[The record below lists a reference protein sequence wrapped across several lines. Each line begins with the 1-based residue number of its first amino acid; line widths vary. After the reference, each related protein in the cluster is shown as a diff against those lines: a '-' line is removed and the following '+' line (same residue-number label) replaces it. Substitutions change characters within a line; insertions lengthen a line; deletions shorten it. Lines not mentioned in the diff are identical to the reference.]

1 MTQKKKKKNIN
12 LGLLIRVTF
21 FFLLPLTV
29 SAETIEKKYASF
41 KLLNKTTNKV
51 STKDILVSSK
61 ISWETLNIEVLYCGS
76 TPPTE
81 IPEDY
86 VLIDVYDT
94 INNENTNILGIRL
107 ENRVKNS
114 ITTYH
119 LHLLDLNEI
128 QIEIPST
135 TFDYVIEMESIDFQ
149 KICRDMNNLAA
160 DTMEI
165 KSIGEQLIFT
175 CTSEFAQQETI
186 LRQSDDGLA
195 YRESSDSIVQ
205 GLFRLKKNGMVERA
219 FQLKKIKNKKFTI
232 LKKANS
238 QFSGL

>member
-12 LGLLIRVTF
+12 LGLLIRVIF

-86 VLIDVYDT
+86 VLLDVYDT
-94 INNENTNILGIRL
+94 INNENINIYKGWMISSSPDVTPL
-107 ENRVKNS
+107 ENP
-114 ITTYH
+114 IY
-119 LHLLDLNEI
+119 DLWLVDCSN
-128 QIEIPST
+128 
-135 TFDYVIEMESIDFQ
+135 D
-149 KICRDMNNLAA
+149 K
-160 DTMEI
+160 
-165 KSIGEQLIFT
+165 
-175 CTSEFAQQETI
+175 TS
-186 LRQSDDGLA
+186 
-195 YRESSDSIVQ
+195 
-205 GLFRLKKNGMVERA
+205 
-219 FQLKKIKNKKFTI
+219 
-232 LKKANS
+232 
-238 QFSGL
+238 

>member
-94 INNENTNILGIRL
+94 INNENINMYKGWMISSSPDVTPL
-107 ENRVKNS
+107 ENP
-114 ITTYH
+114 IY
-119 LHLLDLNEI
+119 DLWLVDCSN
-128 QIEIPST
+128 
-135 TFDYVIEMESIDFQ
+135 D
-149 KICRDMNNLAA
+149 K
-160 DTMEI
+160 
-165 KSIGEQLIFT
+165 
-175 CTSEFAQQETI
+175 TS
-186 LRQSDDGLA
+186 
-195 YRESSDSIVQ
+195 
-205 GLFRLKKNGMVERA
+205 
-219 FQLKKIKNKKFTI
+219 
-232 LKKANS
+232 
-238 QFSGL
+238 

>member
-1 MTQKKKKKNIN
+1 MILKKNKKNIN
-12 LGLLIRVTF
+12 LGLLIRVTL

-94 INNENTNILGIRL
+94 INNENTNIYKGWMISSSPDVTPL
-107 ENRVKNS
+107 ENP
-114 ITTYH
+114 IY
-119 LHLLDLNEI
+119 DLWLVDCSN
-128 QIEIPST
+128 
-135 TFDYVIEMESIDFQ
+135 D
-149 KICRDMNNLAA
+149 K
-160 DTMEI
+160 
-165 KSIGEQLIFT
+165 
-175 CTSEFAQQETI
+175 TS
-186 LRQSDDGLA
+186 
-195 YRESSDSIVQ
+195 
-205 GLFRLKKNGMVERA
+205 
-219 FQLKKIKNKKFTI
+219 
-232 LKKANS
+232 
-238 QFSGL
+238 

>member
-1 MTQKKKKKNIN
+1 MIQKKKKKNIN

-51 STKDILVSSK
+51 SSKDILVSSK

-94 INNENTNILGIRL
+94 INNENTNIYKGWMISSSPDVTPL
-107 ENRVKNS
+107 ENP
-114 ITTYH
+114 IY
-119 LHLLDLNEI
+119 DLWLVDCSN
-128 QIEIPST
+128 
-135 TFDYVIEMESIDFQ
+135 D
-149 KICRDMNNLAA
+149 K
-160 DTMEI
+160 
-165 KSIGEQLIFT
+165 
-175 CTSEFAQQETI
+175 TS
-186 LRQSDDGLA
+186 
-195 YRESSDSIVQ
+195 
-205 GLFRLKKNGMVERA
+205 
-219 FQLKKIKNKKFTI
+219 
-232 LKKANS
+232 
-238 QFSGL
+238 

>member
-12 LGLLIRVTF
+12 LGLLIRVIF

-61 ISWETLNIEVLYCGS
+61 ILWETLNIEVLYCGS

-94 INNENTNILGIRL
+94 INNENINIYKGWMISSSPDVTPL
-107 ENRVKNS
+107 ENP
-114 ITTYH
+114 IY
-119 LHLLDLNEI
+119 DLWLVDCSN
-128 QIEIPST
+128 
-135 TFDYVIEMESIDFQ
+135 D
-149 KICRDMNNLAA
+149 K
-160 DTMEI
+160 
-165 KSIGEQLIFT
+165 
-175 CTSEFAQQETI
+175 TS
-186 LRQSDDGLA
+186 
-195 YRESSDSIVQ
+195 
-205 GLFRLKKNGMVERA
+205 
-219 FQLKKIKNKKFTI
+219 
-232 LKKANS
+232 
-238 QFSGL
+238 

>member
-61 ISWETLNIEVLYCGS
+61 TSWETLNIEVLYCGS
-76 TPPTE
+76 TPPNE

-94 INNENTNILGIRL
+94 INNENTNIYKGWMISSSPDVTPL
-107 ENRVKNS
+107 ENP
-114 ITTYH
+114 IY
-119 LHLLDLNEI
+119 DLWLVDCSN
-128 QIEIPST
+128 
-135 TFDYVIEMESIDFQ
+135 D
-149 KICRDMNNLAA
+149 K
-160 DTMEI
+160 
-165 KSIGEQLIFT
+165 
-175 CTSEFAQQETI
+175 TS
-186 LRQSDDGLA
+186 
-195 YRESSDSIVQ
+195 
-205 GLFRLKKNGMVERA
+205 
-219 FQLKKIKNKKFTI
+219 
-232 LKKANS
+232 
-238 QFSGL
+238 

>member
-21 FFLLPLTV
+21 FFIIPLTV

-94 INNENTNILGIRL
+94 INNENKNIYKGWMISSSPDVTPL
-107 ENRVKNS
+107 ENP
-114 ITTYH
+114 IY
-119 LHLLDLNEI
+119 DLWLVDCSN
-128 QIEIPST
+128 
-135 TFDYVIEMESIDFQ
+135 D
-149 KICRDMNNLAA
+149 K
-160 DTMEI
+160 
-165 KSIGEQLIFT
+165 
-175 CTSEFAQQETI
+175 TS
-186 LRQSDDGLA
+186 
-195 YRESSDSIVQ
+195 
-205 GLFRLKKNGMVERA
+205 
-219 FQLKKIKNKKFTI
+219 
-232 LKKANS
+232 
-238 QFSGL
+238 

>member
-12 LGLLIRVTF
+12 LGLLIRVIF

-51 STKDILVSSK
+51 STKDILVSSN

-94 INNENTNILGIRL
+94 INNENTNIYKGWMISSSPDVTPL
-107 ENRVKNS
+107 ENP
-114 ITTYH
+114 IY
-119 LHLLDLNEI
+119 DLWLVDCSN
-128 QIEIPST
+128 
-135 TFDYVIEMESIDFQ
+135 D
-149 KICRDMNNLAA
+149 K
-160 DTMEI
+160 
-165 KSIGEQLIFT
+165 
-175 CTSEFAQQETI
+175 TS
-186 LRQSDDGLA
+186 
-195 YRESSDSIVQ
+195 
-205 GLFRLKKNGMVERA
+205 
-219 FQLKKIKNKKFTI
+219 
-232 LKKANS
+232 
-238 QFSGL
+238 

>member
-51 STKDILVSSK
+51 STKEILVSSK

-94 INNENTNILGIRL
+94 INNENTNIYKGWMISSSPDVTSLQNPI
-107 ENRVKNS
+107 
-114 ITTYH
+114 Y
-119 LHLLDLNEI
+119 DLWLVDCSNA
-128 QIEIPST
+128 
-135 TFDYVIEMESIDFQ
+135 
-149 KICRDMNNLAA
+149 K
-160 DTMEI
+160 
-165 KSIGEQLIFT
+165 
-175 CTSEFAQQETI
+175 TS
-186 LRQSDDGLA
+186 
-195 YRESSDSIVQ
+195 
-205 GLFRLKKNGMVERA
+205 
-219 FQLKKIKNKKFTI
+219 
-232 LKKANS
+232 
-238 QFSGL
+238 

>member
-51 STKDILVSSK
+51 TTKDILVSSK

-94 INNENTNILGIRL
+94 INNQNTNIYKGWMISSSPDVTPL
-107 ENRVKNS
+107 ENP
-114 ITTYH
+114 IYD
-119 LHLLDLNEI
+119 LWLLDCSN
-128 QIEIPST
+128 
-135 TFDYVIEMESIDFQ
+135 D
-149 KICRDMNNLAA
+149 K
-160 DTMEI
+160 
-165 KSIGEQLIFT
+165 
-175 CTSEFAQQETI
+175 TS
-186 LRQSDDGLA
+186 
-195 YRESSDSIVQ
+195 
-205 GLFRLKKNGMVERA
+205 
-219 FQLKKIKNKKFTI
+219 
-232 LKKANS
+232 
-238 QFSGL
+238 

>member
-61 ISWETLNIEVLYCGS
+61 ISWETLNIEVLYCAS

-94 INNENTNILGIRL
+94 INNENINIYKGWMISSSPNVTPL
-107 ENRVKNS
+107 ENP
-114 ITTYH
+114 IY
-119 LHLLDLNEI
+119 DLWLVDCSN
-128 QIEIPST
+128 
-135 TFDYVIEMESIDFQ
+135 D
-149 KICRDMNNLAA
+149 K
-160 DTMEI
+160 
-165 KSIGEQLIFT
+165 
-175 CTSEFAQQETI
+175 TS
-186 LRQSDDGLA
+186 
-195 YRESSDSIVQ
+195 
-205 GLFRLKKNGMVERA
+205 
-219 FQLKKIKNKKFTI
+219 
-232 LKKANS
+232 
-238 QFSGL
+238 

>member
-41 KLLNKTTNKV
+41 KLLNNTTNKV

-94 INNENTNILGIRL
+94 INNENTNIYKGWMISSSPDVTPL
-107 ENRVKNS
+107 ENP
-114 ITTYH
+114 IY
-119 LHLLDLNEI
+119 DLWLVDCSN
-128 QIEIPST
+128 
-135 TFDYVIEMESIDFQ
+135 D
-149 KICRDMNNLAA
+149 K
-160 DTMEI
+160 
-165 KSIGEQLIFT
+165 
-175 CTSEFAQQETI
+175 TS
-186 LRQSDDGLA
+186 
-195 YRESSDSIVQ
+195 
-205 GLFRLKKNGMVERA
+205 
-219 FQLKKIKNKKFTI
+219 
-232 LKKANS
+232 
-238 QFSGL
+238 

>member
-86 VLIDVYDT
+86 VLIDVYDA
-94 INNENTNILGIRL
+94 INQEKINIYKGWMISSSPDVTPL
-107 ENRVKNS
+107 ENPIYDIWLV
-114 ITTYH
+114 
-119 LHLLDLNEI
+119 D
-128 QIEIPST
+128 
-135 TFDYVIEMESIDFQ
+135 
-149 KICRDMNNLAA
+149 
-160 DTMEI
+160 
-165 KSIGEQLIFT
+165 
-175 CTSEFAQQETI
+175 CTNDKTS
-186 LRQSDDGLA
+186 
-195 YRESSDSIVQ
+195 
-205 GLFRLKKNGMVERA
+205 
-219 FQLKKIKNKKFTI
+219 
-232 LKKANS
+232 
-238 QFSGL
+238 

>member
-12 LGLLIRVTF
+12 LGLLIRVTILI
-21 FFLLPLTV
+21 LLPLTV

-94 INNENTNILGIRL
+94 INNENTNIYKGWMISSSPDVTPL
-107 ENRVKNS
+107 ENP
-114 ITTYH
+114 IY
-119 LHLLDLNEI
+119 DLWLVDCSN
-128 QIEIPST
+128 
-135 TFDYVIEMESIDFQ
+135 D
-149 KICRDMNNLAA
+149 K
-160 DTMEI
+160 
-165 KSIGEQLIFT
+165 
-175 CTSEFAQQETI
+175 TS
-186 LRQSDDGLA
+186 
-195 YRESSDSIVQ
+195 
-205 GLFRLKKNGMVERA
+205 
-219 FQLKKIKNKKFTI
+219 
-232 LKKANS
+232 
-238 QFSGL
+238 

>member
-86 VLIDVYDT
+86 VLIYVYDT
-94 INNENTNILGIRL
+94 INNENTNIYKGWMISSSPDVTPL
-107 ENRVKNS
+107 ENP
-114 ITTYH
+114 IY
-119 LHLLDLNEI
+119 DLWLVDCSN
-128 QIEIPST
+128 
-135 TFDYVIEMESIDFQ
+135 D
-149 KICRDMNNLAA
+149 K
-160 DTMEI
+160 
-165 KSIGEQLIFT
+165 
-175 CTSEFAQQETI
+175 TS
-186 LRQSDDGLA
+186 
-195 YRESSDSIVQ
+195 
-205 GLFRLKKNGMVERA
+205 
-219 FQLKKIKNKKFTI
+219 
-232 LKKANS
+232 
-238 QFSGL
+238 

>member
-29 SAETIEKKYASF
+29 SAETIEKKFASF

-51 STKDILVSSK
+51 SNKDILVSSK

-94 INNENTNILGIRL
+94 INNENTNIYKGWMISSSPDVTPL
-107 ENRVKNS
+107 ENP
-114 ITTYH
+114 IY
-119 LHLLDLNEI
+119 DLWL
-128 QIEIPST
+128 
-135 TFDYVIEMESIDFQ
+135 IDCSND
-149 KICRDMNNLAA
+149 K
-160 DTMEI
+160 
-165 KSIGEQLIFT
+165 
-175 CTSEFAQQETI
+175 TS
-186 LRQSDDGLA
+186 
-195 YRESSDSIVQ
+195 
-205 GLFRLKKNGMVERA
+205 
-219 FQLKKIKNKKFTI
+219 
-232 LKKANS
+232 
-238 QFSGL
+238 

>member
-21 FFLLPLTV
+21 FFLIPITV

-76 TPPTE
+76 TTPTE

-94 INNENTNILGIRL
+94 INNENTNIYKGWMISSSPDVTPL
-107 ENRVKNS
+107 ENP
-114 ITTYH
+114 IY
-119 LHLLDLNEI
+119 DLWLVDCSN
-128 QIEIPST
+128 
-135 TFDYVIEMESIDFQ
+135 D
-149 KICRDMNNLAA
+149 K
-160 DTMEI
+160 
-165 KSIGEQLIFT
+165 
-175 CTSEFAQQETI
+175 TS
-186 LRQSDDGLA
+186 
-195 YRESSDSIVQ
+195 
-205 GLFRLKKNGMVERA
+205 
-219 FQLKKIKNKKFTI
+219 
-232 LKKANS
+232 
-238 QFSGL
+238 

>member
-29 SAETIEKKYASF
+29 SAETIKKKYASF

-76 TPPTE
+76 NPPTE

-94 INNENTNILGIRL
+94 INNENTNIYKGWMISSSPDVTPL
-107 ENRVKNS
+107 ENP
-114 ITTYH
+114 IY
-119 LHLLDLNEI
+119 DLWLVDCSN
-128 QIEIPST
+128 
-135 TFDYVIEMESIDFQ
+135 D
-149 KICRDMNNLAA
+149 K
-160 DTMEI
+160 
-165 KSIGEQLIFT
+165 
-175 CTSEFAQQETI
+175 TS
-186 LRQSDDGLA
+186 
-195 YRESSDSIVQ
+195 
-205 GLFRLKKNGMVERA
+205 
-219 FQLKKIKNKKFTI
+219 
-232 LKKANS
+232 
-238 QFSGL
+238 

>member
-12 LGLLIRVTF
+12 LGLLIRATL

-51 STKDILVSSK
+51 STKDILVDSK

-94 INNENTNILGIRL
+94 INNENTNIYRGWMISSSPDVTSL
-107 ENRVKNS
+107 ENP
-114 ITTYH
+114 IY
-119 LHLLDLNEI
+119 DLWLVDCSN
-128 QIEIPST
+128 
-135 TFDYVIEMESIDFQ
+135 D
-149 KICRDMNNLAA
+149 K
-160 DTMEI
+160 
-165 KSIGEQLIFT
+165 
-175 CTSEFAQQETI
+175 TS
-186 LRQSDDGLA
+186 
-195 YRESSDSIVQ
+195 
-205 GLFRLKKNGMVERA
+205 
-219 FQLKKIKNKKFTI
+219 
-232 LKKANS
+232 
-238 QFSGL
+238 

>member
-29 SAETIEKKYASF
+29 SAETIEKQYASF

-94 INNENTNILGIRL
+94 INNENTNIYKGWMISSSPDVTPL
-107 ENRVKNS
+107 ENP
-114 ITTYH
+114 IY
-119 LHLLDLNEI
+119 DLWLVDCSN
-128 QIEIPST
+128 
-135 TFDYVIEMESIDFQ
+135 D
-149 KICRDMNNLAA
+149 K
-160 DTMEI
+160 
-165 KSIGEQLIFT
+165 
-175 CTSEFAQQETI
+175 TS
-186 LRQSDDGLA
+186 
-195 YRESSDSIVQ
+195 
-205 GLFRLKKNGMVERA
+205 
-219 FQLKKIKNKKFTI
+219 
-232 LKKANS
+232 
-238 QFSGL
+238 

>member
-51 STKDILVSSK
+51 STKEIMVSSK
-61 ISWETLNIEVLYCGS
+61 ISWQTLNIEVLYCGS

-94 INNENTNILGIRL
+94 INNENINIYKGWMISSSPDVTPL
-107 ENRVKNS
+107 ENP
-114 ITTYH
+114 IY
-119 LHLLDLNEI
+119 DLWLVDCSN
-128 QIEIPST
+128 
-135 TFDYVIEMESIDFQ
+135 D
-149 KICRDMNNLAA
+149 K
-160 DTMEI
+160 
-165 KSIGEQLIFT
+165 
-175 CTSEFAQQETI
+175 TS
-186 LRQSDDGLA
+186 
-195 YRESSDSIVQ
+195 
-205 GLFRLKKNGMVERA
+205 
-219 FQLKKIKNKKFTI
+219 
-232 LKKANS
+232 
-238 QFSGL
+238 

>member
-1 MTQKKKKKNIN
+1 MN

-94 INNENTNILGIRL
+94 INNENTNIYKGWMISSSPDVTSLQNPI
-107 ENRVKNS
+107 
-114 ITTYH
+114 Y
-119 LHLLDLNEI
+119 DLWLVDCIN
-128 QIEIPST
+128 
-135 TFDYVIEMESIDFQ
+135 D
-149 KICRDMNNLAA
+149 K
-160 DTMEI
+160 
-165 KSIGEQLIFT
+165 
-175 CTSEFAQQETI
+175 TS
-186 LRQSDDGLA
+186 
-195 YRESSDSIVQ
+195 
-205 GLFRLKKNGMVERA
+205 
-219 FQLKKIKNKKFTI
+219 
-232 LKKANS
+232 
-238 QFSGL
+238 